1 MRDFELAIANSLT
14 NVWPE
19 IDQKGCEFHMSKNI
33 FKQVITSGLKVEYSQ
48 RGNDHLVNLVHSAI
62 GLAYVPLEMINV
74 SPYFFFYMIC
84 HTILIDIYRAQSFL
98 HQDIKRVSS
107 FNGTFP

>member
-1 MRDFELAIANSLT
+1 MRDFELSLANSLT

-62 GLAYVPLEMINV
+62 GLAYVPLEMIKV
-74 SPYFFFYMIC
+74 S
-84 HTILIDIYRAQSFL
+84 
-98 HQDIKRVSS
+98 
-107 FNGTFP
+107 